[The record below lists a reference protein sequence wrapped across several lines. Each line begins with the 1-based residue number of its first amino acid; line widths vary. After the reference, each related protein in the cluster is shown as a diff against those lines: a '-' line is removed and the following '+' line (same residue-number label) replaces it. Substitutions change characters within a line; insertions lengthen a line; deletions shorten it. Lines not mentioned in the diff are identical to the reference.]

1 MRPRRRTAEPDYTA
15 ANVLW
20 SIDRMTVEPMV
31 PVNYEFVGGKHFFT
45 AATSFGQGLCVAHS
59 DLRTAHDEVGRQLK
73 VILSENHQ
81 LSVTAD
87 AHPAAFEK
95 FQEYLNAIAA
105 EPACR
110 RAQVE

>member
-1 MRPRRRTAEPDYTA
+1 LELDP
-15 ANVLW
+15 
-20 SIDRMTVEPMV
+20 MTGPLKI
-31 PVNYEFVGGKHFFT
+31 PVHYEFVAGKHFFT

-87 AHPAAFEK
+87 AGPAAVEEFRHI
-95 FQEYLNAIAA
+95 QNALEVQSACVAA
-105 EPACR
+105 QFDWIV
-110 RAQVE
+110 RATGSAAAS